1 MKTELD
7 IIADIARRFDA
18 LGIPYM
24 LTGSIAMNYYAEP
37 RMTRDIDVVIALRSE
52 DIESLISEFSP
63 DYYIEREAVRESI
76 QHESVF
82 NLLHME
88 SIIKIDCII
97 RKSTEYRRVEFER
110 RKRIA
115 IESISTYIVS
125 KEDLILSKLYWARDS
140 RSEMQIRDVA
150 NLMQTGY
157 DEQYVRFW
165 ANKLGIGDLLEEV
178 RHG

>member
-7 IIADIARRFDA
+7 IIADIAGRFDA

-52 DIESLISEFSP
+52 DIESLTSEFSP
-63 DYYIEREAVRESI
+63 DYYVEREAVKESI
-76 QHESVF
+76 QHESIF

-88 SIIKIDCII
+88 SIIKVDCII
-97 RKSTEYRRVEFER
+97 RKSSEYRRVEFER
-110 RKRIA
+110 RKSVA
-115 IESISTYIVS
+115 IKSISTYIVS
-125 KEDLILSKLYWARDS
+125 KEDLILSKLYWAKDS
-140 RSEMQIRDVA
+140 HSEMQIRDVA
-150 NLMQTGY
+150 NLMRTGY
-157 DEQYVRFW
+157 DEEYVRFW
-165 ANKLGIGDLLEEV
+165 AKELGIGELLEEV